1 MLKQRTGKQAT
12 NLPLRMETLK
22 NDRRSHKLST
32 VSSLELP
39 PKGIVL
45 HAAEANPQEFS
56 RSVKPLTRD
65 ECVSCSVT

>member
-1 MLKQRTGKQAT
+1 MLKRHTGKPAT

-45 HAAEANPQEFS
+45 HAEANPQKEFF
-56 RSVKPLTRD
+56 
-65 ECVSCSVT
+65 